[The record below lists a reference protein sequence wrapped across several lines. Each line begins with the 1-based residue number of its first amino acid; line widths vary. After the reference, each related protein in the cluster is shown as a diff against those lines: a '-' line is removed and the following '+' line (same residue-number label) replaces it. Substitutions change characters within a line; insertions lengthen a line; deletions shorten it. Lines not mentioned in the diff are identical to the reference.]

1 MEQLVESVS
10 WRPAPPLRAM
20 VAYYHGYRQAGYPPA
35 QHRGLPSPYLTLIIT
50 FDDPLLVT
58 AHPDPR
64 QHGGHYRTLIG
75 GLHTR
80 PALITR
86 TEREAGIQLAL
97 NPLGVPALLGLP
109 ASELA
114 GIDLDAAEVFGPTAE
129 EIRERVGAATTW
141 PQRFA
146 VLDEVLL
153 RLTDQDGCPDPV
165 PEVYQAWRRLI
176 STAGTARVGRIAQE
190 VGWSDRHLANRFR
203 SAVGLSPKETAR
215 VMRFDRARRRLQRQ
229 AVAGHVAPLAE
240 LAAATGYYDQA
251 HLAREFREL
260 AGCSP
265 SRWLA
270 EEFGKVQAGAPA
282 EPEPWPA

>member
-1 MEQLVESVS
+1 
-10 WRPAPPLRAM
+10 M
-20 VAYYHGYRQAGYPPA
+20 VAYYQGYRQLGFPPA

-50 FDDPLLVT
+50 FDDPLLIA

-86 TEREAGIQLAL
+86 TGREAGIQLAL
-97 NPLGVPALLGLP
+97 NPLGTPALLGLP

-114 GIDLDAAEVFGPTAE
+114 EIDLDAADVLGPAAE
-129 EIRERVGAATTW
+129 EIHDRVSAAATW
-141 PQRFA
+141 PRRFA

-153 RLTDQDGCPDPV
+153 RLATRGGCPDPA
-165 PEVYQAWRRLI
+165 PEIRQAWRRLI
-176 STAGTARVGRIAQE
+176 GTAGTARVGRIAHE
-190 VGWSDRHLANRFR
+190 VGWSDRHLAHRFR
-203 SAVGLSPKETAR
+203 ATVGLSPKETAR

-229 AVAGHVAPLAE
+229 AAEGDVAPLAD

-260 AGCSP
+260 AGCPP

-270 EEFGKVQAGAPA
+270 EEFGNVQAGAPV
-282 EPEPWPA
+282 EPEPWPV